1 MLSELSITNFGIIEA
16 VDLSFEN
23 GLTVISGETGAGKS
37 MIIDAIGLLIGGR
50 GSADFVRHG
59 ASKAE
64 IEGLFFIEENHPCIK
79 RMANLGLDG
88 SEEMVVLR
96 REISANGKSVCRING
111 KLSTLGVLKEIG
123 RMLIDIHGQHE
134 HQDLLQSDRHL
145 SLLDSFGSGDLL
157 NARQAY
163 GDLFK
168 NYKHIQKQL
177 RQLTENEKAAVQ
189 RLDLIRFQ
197 VDEIDAA
204 ELAPNEDEQLETER
218 TKLANYEKVFQ
229 SLQEGYEALY
239 GEQKGLE
246 WISRAMSNL
255 EGIAELDDHYKNMYE
270 KIADSYYQLEECT
283 FRVRDSLDQLEYD
296 PERLNTIEERLHDI
310 QALKRKYGD
319 SVTEILQYRDQA
331 AAELET
337 LTNRDEEIT
346 KLKREL
352 DRISTELLK
361 KAKTLS
367 EERKKTAKQLVAAIS
382 SELMELQMAKT
393 KFDIRFTTKDTFN
406 KDGSRTFFQSDGIDE
421 VEFLISTNPGEP
433 LKPLAKVASGGE
445 LSRIMLA
452 LKSIFS
458 GADGVTSIIFD
469 EVDTGVS
476 GRAAQAMAE
485 KIFKL
490 SVHSQVFC
498 ITHLPQVAAMADT
511 HLYISKE
518 EKNER
523 TITDVQAL
531 DENQKIDEIGR
542 MISGAAM
549 TDLTKEHAREL
560 LELAQNIK
568 ATS

>member
-64 IEGLFFIEENHPCIK
+64 IEGLFFVEENHPCIK

-88 SEEMVVLR
+88 SDEMVVLR

-145 SLLDSFGSGDLL
+145 PLLDSFGGKDLL
-157 NARQAY
+157 NAREAY
-163 GDLFK
+163 EDLFK
-168 NYKHIQKQL
+168 NYKHIQKKM

-218 TKLANYEKVFQ
+218 TKLTNYEKVFQ

-246 WISRAMSNL
+246 WIARAMSDL
-255 EGIAELDDHYKNMYE
+255 QGIAELDDHYKNMYE

-283 FRVRDSLDQLEYD
+283 FRLRDSLDQLEYD
-296 PERLNTIEERLHDI
+296 PDRLNTIEERLHAI

-331 AAELET
+331 ATELET

-346 KLKREL
+346 KLKGEL
-352 DRISTELLK
+352 DRISTELLER
-361 KAKTLS
+361 AKMLS

-406 KDGSRTFFQSDGIDE
+406 KDGSHTFFQSDGIDE

-523 TITDVQAL
+523 TITGVQAL

-542 MISGAAM
+542 MISGAEM

>member
-1 MLSELSITNFGIIEA
+1 LLSELSITNFGIIET
-16 VDLSFEN
+16 VNLSFEN
-23 GLTVISGETGAGKS
+23 GLTVLSGETGAGKS

-50 GSADFVRHG
+50 GSAEFVRHG
-59 ASKAE
+59 AAKAE
-64 IEGLFFIEENHPCIK
+64 IEGLFFVDENHPCFE
-79 RMANLGLDG
+79 RMADLGLDG
-88 SEEMVVLR
+88 SDGMIVLR
-96 REISANGKSVCRING
+96 REISVTGKSVCRING

-145 SLLDSFGSGDLL
+145 PLLDSFGGQALL
-157 NARQAY
+157 NARAAY
-163 GDLFK
+163 RELFQT
-168 NYKHIQKQL
+168 YKHIQKQL
-177 RQLTENEKAAVQ
+177 QKLTENEKATVQ

-197 VDEIDAA
+197 VDEIEAA
-204 ELAPNEDEQLETER
+204 GLTPNEDEQLEAER
-218 TKLANYEKVFQ
+218 AKLANYEKVFQ
-229 SLQEGYEALY
+229 SLQDGYEALY

-246 WISRAMSNL
+246 WVSRAMNDL
-255 EGIAELDDHYKNMYE
+255 ESIAELDDHYKNLYE
-270 KIADSYYQLEECT
+270 KLADSYYQLEECT
-283 FRVRDSLDQLEYD
+283 FALRDSFDQLEYD
-296 PERLNTIEERLHDI
+296 PNRLNTIEERLRDI
-310 QALKRKYGD
+310 HTLKRKYGD
-319 SVTEILQYRDQA
+319 SVTEILQYRDEA

-337 LTNRDEEIT
+337 LTNRDEEIEGF
-346 KLKREL
+346 KRQL
-352 DRISTELLK
+352 DRISTELLEH
-361 KAKTLS
+361 AKRLS
-367 EERKKTAKQLVAAIS
+367 EERKKTAKKLVDAIS
-382 SELMELQMAKT
+382 RELTELQMAKT
-393 KFDIRFTTKDTFN
+393 KFDIRFTTKDTFE
-406 KDGSRTFFQSDGIDE
+406 KDGSHIFFKSDGMDE
-421 VEFLISTNPGEP
+421 AEFLISTNPGEP

-458 GADGVTSIIFD
+458 GTEGVTSIIFD

-490 SVHSQVFC
+490 SVRSQVFC

-523 TITDVQAL
+523 TTTEVQAL
-531 DENQKIDEIGR
+531 DQDQKIDEIGR
-542 MISGAAM
+542 MISGAEM
-549 TDLTKEHAREL
+549 TDLTKEHAKEL